1 MPSLCKLIRQTYFI
15 KCRIHWFDQNYW
27 LIVKSSVLFWA
38 RLESILLNYLCV
50 SVVVSTLA
58 LRGCLASN
66 RKVYWVLMIRMRGGV
81 IFTIYWAEAHLVL
94 GWLSFI
100 VCRAVRTTAFCY
112 GGQDDEEDNGWDH
125 PTEHRHDQ
133 DKIRVEIIMDLV
145 EDFIERILISFLT
158 AELIRP

>member
-1 MPSLCKLIRQTYFI
+1 MRLCNSEYTGTEGLLGIQQEGLLSSANENERMSYFNLI
-15 KCRIHWFDQNYW
+15 
-27 LIVKSSVLFWA
+27 
-38 RLESILLNYLCV
+38 
-50 SVVVSTLA
+50 
-58 LRGCLASN
+58 
-66 RKVYWVLMIRMRGGV
+66 
-81 IFTIYWAEAHLVL
+81 WAEAHLVL

-100 VCRAVRTTAFCY
+100 VCRAVRAATFCY